1 MGGLIRLKVS
11 GSSGPL
17 TVRAIAGTNVVIL
30 GMDHDRDLMAGVHG
44 FGIERLDHT
53 EGEQRWLTNQ
63 LRFPGVGA
71 QWGTNFNPLQTFV
84 WGDYRVKP
92 DHVYSYV
99 VHTMAGQPGSEL
111 ESRDSVTVQV
121 QTEHPDMHGVW
132 FNRGVFASQAYAE
145 RFGNKPPDQV
155 PNNAAWQWLS
165 RGLEEALLAFI
176 GQAADAS
183 WELNG
188 AFYEFQHPAILDA
201 LAVATRAGATVRLV
215 VDANNPKNHTAVTA
229 AGIDELI
236 KTWRANAVIP
246 HNKFLVASQ
255 NGTPV
260 AVWTGSTNITDN
272 GLFGQ
277 SNVGHAV
284 RDPALA
290 AKYLSYWQQLTADPP
305 YSTLND
311 WVDANNPTPDS
322 WGTGTSVVFSA
333 HTQTTPLD
341 HYAAL
346 FGAASELG
354 CGTFPFTLDSRFGK
368 LLPGQHT
375 AIRWLLFENPTDA
388 KKAAAT
394 VTDPNTV
401 LVAGAFVPADAL
413 AGFLPE
419 LKNPLSNNVEYI
431 HSKYLLLDPLGDDP
445 IVITGSANFST
456 SSTNRN
462 DENMLV
468 IRGNNA
474 VAEIY
479 FTEFFRLFAH
489 YRFRYILQLQPHQPT
504 PGPETNTEA
513 PVGLD
518 PSDNWWPKYFDEP
531 NRVRQRQ
538 LLAGTA

>member
-1 MGGLIRLKVS
+1 MKVS

-30 GMDHDRDLMAGVHG
+30 GMDHNRDLMPGVHG

-53 EGEQRWLTNQ
+53 EGEHRWLTNQ

-71 QWGTNFNPLQTFV
+71 HWGTNFNPLQTFV

-99 VHTMAGQPGSEL
+99 VHTMTGQPGSEL
-111 ESRDSVTVQV
+111 TSRDAVTVQV
-121 QTEHPDMHGVW
+121 QTGHPDVHGVW

-183 WELNG
+183 WELHG
-188 AFYEFQHPAILDA
+188 AFYEFQHPAILGA
-201 LAVATRAGATVRLV
+201 FAVAARAGATVRLV
-215 VDANNPKNHTAVTA
+215 VDGNNPKNRTAVTA
-229 AGIDELI
+229 AGIDQLI
-236 KTWRANAVIP
+236 QTWRTNAVIP

-284 RDPALA
+284 REPAVA
-290 AKYLSYWQQLTADPP
+290 ATYLSYWQQLTADPR
-305 YSTLND
+305 SSILND
-311 WVDANNPTPDS
+311 WVDANNPVPDS
-322 WGTGTSVVFSA
+322 WDTGTSIVFSP
-333 HTQTTPLD
+333 HTRVTALD

-346 FGAASELG
+346 FGAASELA
-354 CGTFPFTLDSRFGK
+354 CGTFPFTLDSRFGI

-375 AIRWLLFENPTDA
+375 AIRWLLFEDT
-388 KKAAAT
+388 KAAEKAAT
-394 VTDPNTV
+394 GVTDPNTV
-401 LVAGAFVPADAL
+401 LVAGAFLPAQAL
-413 AGFLPE
+413 TGFLPE

-445 IVITGSANFST
+445 VVITGSANFST
-456 SSTNRN
+456 ASTNRN

-468 IRGNNA
+468 IRGNTD
-474 VAEIY
+474 VADIY
-479 FTEFFRLFAH
+479 LTEFFRLFAH
-489 YRFRYILQLQPHQPT
+489 YRFRFSLQLKPHEPT

-513 PVGLD
+513 PVGLRTD
-518 PSDNWWPKYFDEP
+518 DSWWPKYFDEP
-531 NRVRQRQ
+531 GRARQRQ

>member
-1 MGGLIRLKVS
+1 MKVS

-30 GMDHDRDLMAGVHG
+30 GMDHNRDLMPGVHG

-53 EGEQRWLTNQ
+53 EGEHRWLTNQ

-71 QWGTNFNPLQTFV
+71 HWGTNFNPLQTFV

-99 VHTMAGQPGSEL
+99 VHTMTGQPGSEL
-111 ESRDSVTVQV
+111 TSRDAVTVQV
-121 QTEHPDMHGVW
+121 QTGHPDVHGVW

-183 WELNG
+183 WELHG
-188 AFYEFQHPAILDA
+188 AFYEFQHPAILGA
-201 LAVATRAGATVRLV
+201 FAVAARAGATVRLV
-215 VDANNPKNHTAVTA
+215 ADGNNPKNRTAVTA
-229 AGIDELI
+229 AGIDQLI
-236 KTWRANAVIP
+236 QTWRTNAVIP

-284 RDPALA
+284 REPAVA
-290 AKYLSYWQQLTADPP
+290 ATYLSYWQQLTADPR
-305 YSTLND
+305 SSILND
-311 WVDANNPTPDS
+311 WVDANNPVPDS
-322 WGTGTSVVFSA
+322 WDTGTSIVFSP
-333 HTQTTPLD
+333 HTRVTALD

-346 FGAASELG
+346 FGAASELA

-375 AIRWLLFENPTDA
+375 AIRWLLFEDT
-388 KKAAAT
+388 KAAEKAAT
-394 VTDPNTV
+394 GVTDPNTV
-401 LVAGAFVPADAL
+401 LVAGAFLPAQAL

-445 IVITGSANFST
+445 VVITGSANFST
-456 SSTNRN
+456 ASTNRN

-468 IRGNNA
+468 IRGNTN
-474 VAEIY
+474 VADIY
-479 FTEFFRLFAH
+479 LTEFFRLFAH
-489 YRFRYILQLQPHQPT
+489 YRFRFSLQLKPHEPT

-513 PVGLD
+513 PVGLRTD
-518 PSDNWWPKYFDEP
+518 DSWWPKYFDEP
-531 NRVRQRQ
+531 GRARQRQ

>member
-1 MGGLIRLKVS
+1 VIGLKIS

-17 TVRAIAGTNVVIL
+17 TVQAIAGTNVVLL
-30 GMDHDRDLMAGVHG
+30 GVDHNRDLMAGVHG

-99 VHTMAGQPGSEL
+99 VHTMVGQPGSEL

-183 WELNG
+183 WELDG

-201 LAVATRAGATVRLV
+201 FAVAARAGATVRLV
-215 VDANNPKNHTAVTA
+215 VDANNPKNHTAVTD
-229 AGIDELI
+229 AGIDGLI

-255 NGTPV
+255 DGTPV

-284 RDPALA
+284 RDPDLA
-290 AKYLSYWQQLTADPP
+290 AKYLTYWQQLTADPR

-322 WGTGTSVVFSA
+322 WGTGTNVVFSP
-333 HTQTTPLD
+333 HTHTTPLD
-341 HYAAL
+341 NYAAL
-346 FGAASELG
+346 FGAANELA

-368 LLPGQHT
+368 LLPGQHA

-401 LVAGAFVPADAL
+401 LVAGAFLPADAL

-431 HSKYLLLDPLGDDP
+431 HSKYLLLDPIGDDP

-456 SSTNRN
+456 ASTNRN

-468 IRGNNA
+468 IRGNST

-489 YRFRYILQLQPHQPT
+489 YRFRYFLQLQPPQPT

>member
-1 MGGLIRLKVS
+1 
-11 GSSGPL
+11 L

-121 QTEHPDMHGVW
+121 QTEHPDVHGVW

-183 WELNG
+183 WELDG

-201 LAVATRAGATVRLV
+201 LAVAARAGATVRLV
-215 VDANNPKNHTAVTA
+215 VDANNPKNRTAVTA

-401 LVAGAFVPADAL
+401 LVAGAFLPADAL

-456 SSTNRN
+456 PSTNRN